1 MAERTTIARPYA
13 RAAFGYAQAHDGF
26 ARWSNMLA
34 KAAAVVADPQV
45 AKLLGNPR
53 VRTVDLLSLI
63 GEVCG
68 ADLDEHGRNFLATL
82 ADNRRLAIVPQIA
95 ELYEEL
101 RAEVEN
107 VAEVEVTSAVALD
120 DAQRTRLGKA
130 LEKRLRRSVRLSCSV
145 DPSLIGGAVVRSGD
159 MVIDGSVKARLERL
173 ATDMTH

>member
-13 RAAFGYAQAHDGF
+13 RAAFQYAQAQNAL
-26 ARWSNMLA
+26 ARWSSLLA
-34 KAAAVVADPQV
+34 KASLVVADPRV
-45 AKLLGNPR
+45 AKLLGNPHIS
-53 VRTVDLLSLI
+53 TADLLSLI
-63 GEVCG
+63 GDACG
-68 ADLDEHGRNFLATL
+68 ADMDEHGRSFLATL
-82 ADNRRLAIVPQIA
+82 EENRRLAILPQVA

-107 VAEVEVTSAVALD
+107 IADVEVTSAIALD

-130 LEKRLRRSVRLSCSV
+130 LEKRLRRSVRLHCSV

-173 ATDMTH
+173 ALDMTH